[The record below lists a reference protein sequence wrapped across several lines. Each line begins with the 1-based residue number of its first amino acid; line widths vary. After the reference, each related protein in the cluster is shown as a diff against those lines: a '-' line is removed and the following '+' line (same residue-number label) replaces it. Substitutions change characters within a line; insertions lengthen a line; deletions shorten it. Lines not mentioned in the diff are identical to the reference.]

1 LDAKSIKKLLS
12 FVALLYPF
20 FFPWGT
26 LSFFFAK
33 KKKNEKE
40 VGKPAA

>member
-1 LDAKSIKKLLS
+1 MLG
-12 FVALLYPF
+12 FPTVASVNFCLQV
-20 FFPWGT
+20 
-26 LSFFFAK
+26 SFFFTK